1 MEIREVRPAEAAAV
15 EAVVSAA
22 FGEPP
27 DGRVVQMMRALRASG
42 AARASLVAVADGELV
57 GHVGL
62 SRGWVDA
69 RRELVEVMVLSPLS
83 VRPGHQRHGIGTAL
97 LTAALETAEDRG
109 APAVFL
115 EGSPDYYGR
124 RGFSS
129 ASALGFDR
137 PSTRIPEP
145 GFQVALLSSYQPW
158 MAGRLVYPEAFWT
171 TDTAGLRDPELERV
185 EAWIAAERGSGAV
198 PGRPDPER
206 DSADDEHG
214 PEQLEAG

>member
-1 MEIREVRPAEAAAV
+1 MEIRSGTPADELAV
-15 EAVVSAA
+15 EGVVSAA

-27 DGRVVQMMRALRASG
+27 DGRVVRMMRALRTSG
-42 AARASLVAVADGELV
+42 AARANLVAVVDEELV

-69 RRELVEVMVLSPLS
+69 RRELVEVVVLSPLS
-83 VRPGHQRHGIGTAL
+83 VRPDLQRRGVGTAL
-97 LTAALETAEDRG
+97 LTAALETADDRR

-124 RGFSS
+124 RGFTS

-137 PSTRIPEP
+137 PSTRIPDP
-145 GFQVALLSSYQPW
+145 AFQVALLSSYRPW
-158 MAGRLVYPEAFWT
+158 MVGRLIYPEAFWT

-185 EAWIAAERGSGAV
+185 EARIAAERTGGRA
-198 PGRPDPER
+198 PGD
-206 DSADDEHG
+206 
-214 PEQLEAG
+214 

>member
-1 MEIREVRPAEAAAV
+1 MEIRHVMSAEELAA
-15 EAVVSAA
+15 EEVVSAA

-27 DGRVVQMMRALRASG
+27 DGRVVQMMRALQTSG
-42 AARASLVAVADGELV
+42 AARASLVAVVDEELV

-62 SRGWVDA
+62 ARGWVDA
-69 RRELVEVMVLSPLS
+69 RRELVEVVVLSPLS
-83 VRPGHQRHGIGTAL
+83 VRPDLQRHGVGTAL
-97 LTAALETAEDRG
+97 VAAALQTAGDRG

-137 PSTRIPEP
+137 PSTRIPDP

-158 MAGRLVYPEAFWT
+158 MVGRLIYPEAFWA
-171 TDTAGLRDPELERV
+171 TDTVGLRDPELERV
-185 EAWIAAERGSGAV
+185 EAQVASGRTGVRA
-198 PGRPDPER
+198 PG
-206 DSADDEHG
+206 G
-214 PEQLEAG
+214 

>member
-1 MEIREVRPAEAAAV
+1 MEIRNVMPAEELAA

-22 FGEPP
+22 FGEPR
-27 DGRVVQMMRALRASG
+27 DGRVVQMMRALQTSG
-42 AARASLVAVADGELV
+42 AARASLVAVVDEELV

-69 RRELVEVMVLSPLS
+69 RRELVEVVVLSPLS
-83 VRPGHQRHGIGTAL
+83 VRPDFQGRGVGTAL
-97 LTAALETAEDRG
+97 VAAALETAGDRG

-137 PSTRIPEP
+137 PSTRIPDP

-158 MAGRLVYPEAFWT
+158 MVGQLVYPEAFWT
-171 TDTAGLRDPELERV
+171 TGTVGLRDPELEQV
-185 EAWIAAERGSGAV
+185 EAQIASWRAGERGPGA
-198 PGRPDPER
+198 D
-206 DSADDEHG
+206 
-214 PEQLEAG
+214 Q

>member
-1 MEIREVRPAEAAAV
+1 MEIRGVLPAEELAA
-15 EAVVSAA
+15 EGVVAAA

-27 DGRVVQMMRALRASG
+27 DGRVVRMMRALRASG
-42 AARASLVAVADGELV
+42 AARASLVAVVDEELV

-83 VRPGHQRHGIGTAL
+83 VRPDLQRRSVGTAL
-97 LTAALETAEDRG
+97 VTAALETAEDRG

-115 EGSPDYYGR
+115 EGSPSYYGR

-137 PSTRIPEP
+137 PSTRIPDP
-145 GFQVALLSSYQPW
+145 GFQVALLSSHQPW
-158 MAGRLVYPEAFWT
+158 MVGRLIYPEAFWI
-171 TDTAGLRDPELERV
+171 TDTVGLRDPE
-185 EAWIAAERGSGAV
+185 
-198 PGRPDPER
+198 PE
-206 DSADDEHG
+206 H
-214 PEQLEAG
+214 

>member
-1 MEIREVRPAEAAAV
+1 MEIRGVMPAEEPAA
-15 EAVVSAA
+15 EEVVSAA

-27 DGRVVQMMRALRASG
+27 DGRVVQMMRALRAGG
-42 AARASLVAVADGELV
+42 AARASLVAVVDEELV

-69 RRELVEVMVLSPLS
+69 RRELVEVVVLSPLS
-83 VRPGHQRHGIGTAL
+83 VRPDLQRHGVGTAL
-97 LTAALETAEDRG
+97 LAAALQTAGDRG

-115 EGSPDYYGR
+115 EGSPNYYGR

-137 PSTRIPEP
+137 PSTRIPDP

-158 MAGRLVYPEAFWT
+158 MVGRLIYPEAFWT
-171 TDTAGLRDPELERV
+171 TDTVGLRDPELERV
-185 EAWIAAERGSGAV
+185 EAQVASGRTGGRA
-198 PGRPDPER
+198 PG
-206 DSADDEHG
+206 G
-214 PEQLEAG
+214 

>member
-1 MEIREVRPAEAAAV
+1 MEIRAVTPAEEPAA
-15 EAVVSAA
+15 EGVVSAA

-27 DGRVVQMMRALRASG
+27 DGRVVRMMRALRAGG
-42 AARASLVAVADGELV
+42 AARASLVAVADEELV

-69 RRELVEVMVLSPLS
+69 RRELIEVLVLSPLS
-83 VRPGHQRHGIGTAL
+83 VRPDLQRQGIGTAL
-97 LTAALETAEDRG
+97 VAAALETAEIRS

-129 ASALGFDR
+129 ASALGFGR
-137 PSTRIPEP
+137 PSTRIPDP

-158 MAGRLVYPEAFWT
+158 MVGRLIYPEAFWT
-171 TDTAGLRDPELERV
+171 TDTVGLRDPELERV
-185 EAWIAAERGSGAV
+185 EAQITSERG
-198 PGRPDPER
+198 
-206 DSADDEHG
+206 
-214 PEQLEAG
+214 